1 MRTYKRK
8 NKLWI
13 KYYAV
18 NGYFMLSD
26 VKGSLIGIQIRYAN
40 I

>member
-13 KYYAV
+13 KYYAA
-18 NGYFMLSD
+18 NNYFMLSS
-26 VKGSLIGIQIRYAN
+26 VKESVLGIQIRYAN

>member
-1 MRTYKRK
+1 MKTYKRK

-18 NGYFMLSD
+18 NNYFMISEIKD
-26 VKGSLIGIQIRYAN
+26 SLIGIQIRYAN

>member
-1 MRTYKRK
+1 MKTYKRK

-13 KYYAV
+13 KYYVV
-18 NGYFMLSD
+18 NDYFILSEIKD
-26 VKGSLIGIQIRYAN
+26 SLIGIQIRYAN